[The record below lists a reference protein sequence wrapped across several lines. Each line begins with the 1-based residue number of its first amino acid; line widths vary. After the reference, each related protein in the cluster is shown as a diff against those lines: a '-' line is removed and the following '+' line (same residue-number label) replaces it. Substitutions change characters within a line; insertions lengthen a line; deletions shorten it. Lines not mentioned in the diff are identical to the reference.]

1 MIRVERNKNKIVISG
16 HASFADYGKDI
27 VCASVSSIVTTTINA
42 ILSFDTNSIQYEDKN
57 DFLVIEVLKD
67 DMITKTLIKNMISL
81 LKELANDYPKNIKV
95 IA

>member
-1 MIRVERNKNKIVISG
+1 MIRVETSKNKIVISG
-16 HASFADYGKDI
+16 HAGFASYGKDI

-42 ILSFDTNSIQYEDKN
+42 ILSFDNNSIQYEDKN
-57 DFLVIEVLKD
+57 DFLVIEILKD
-67 DMITKTLIKNMISL
+67 DKITKTLITNMLRL